1 MTSYSVLKY
10 LALRERGAGRG
21 EDSRFL
27 RAKLRQDMTLHRK
40 VGWSPG
46 PWLTPRRRTC
56 WPTTAA

>member
-40 VGWSPG
+40 VG
-46 PWLTPRRRTC
+46 
-56 WPTTAA
+56 